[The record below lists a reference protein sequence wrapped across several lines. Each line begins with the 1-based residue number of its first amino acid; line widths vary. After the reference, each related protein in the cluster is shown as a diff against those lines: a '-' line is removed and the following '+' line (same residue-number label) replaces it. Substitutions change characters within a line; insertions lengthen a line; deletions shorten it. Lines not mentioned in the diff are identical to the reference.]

1 MVVEVPDEI
10 EDALAEAAQRF
21 GVTPESFV
29 VDTLRARLAEVAQ
42 EPPIDE
48 WEARLDSI
56 AIPAGVSLSGEAT
69 SRESLYD
76 LP

>member
-1 MVVEVPDEI
+1 MVVNVPDEI

-42 EPPIDE
+42 ELPIDE
-48 WEARLDSI
+48 WEARLRGI
-56 AIPAGVSLSGEAT
+56 AVYAGVSLSDEAT
-69 SRESLYD
+69 SRDSLYD
-76 LP
+76 